1 MFAFKRAIR
10 VPAPVQVTD
19 TVIEVPELPEG
30 EKVQPVAVPLLVKSD
45 EDRPETVSLKV
56 NVNDDDKPLL
66 APDDQEAVGA
76 VVSESGTLTETETV
90 PPPSVVCAFP
100 AESEREK
107 DPDAVKDEVTD
118 PPPAVA
124 VDVAFTRQVVELV

>member
-1 MFAFKRAIR
+1 M
-10 VPAPVQVTD
+10 TD

-45 EDRPETVSLKV
+45 EDNPETDSLNVK
-56 NVNDDDKPLL
+56 VNDDDKPLFVL
-66 APDDQEAVGA
+66 VDQEAVGA

-90 PPPSVVCAFP
+90 PPPRVVCALP

>member
-66 APDDQEAVGA
+66 APDDQDAVGG
-76 VVSESGTLTETETV
+76 VVSESGTSTETETV
-90 PPPSVVCAFP
+90 PPPRVVCALP
-100 AESEREK
+100 AESESEK
-107 DPDAVKDEVTD
+107 DPEAVKEEVID

-124 VDVAFTRQVVELV
+124 EDVALIRHVVELL

>member
-1 MFAFKRAIR
+1 M
-10 VPAPVQVTD
+10 QVTD

-66 APDDQEAVGA
+66 APDDQEAVGG
-76 VVSESGTLTETETV
+76 VVSESGTLTETEIV
-90 PPPSVVCAFP
+90 SPPSVV
-100 AESEREK
+100 
-107 DPDAVKDEVTD
+107 
-118 PPPAVA
+118 
-124 VDVAFTRQVVELV
+124 

>member
-1 MFAFKRAIR
+1 MFAFKRAIS

-45 EDRPETVSLKV
+45 EDRPDTVSLNVK
-56 NVNDDDKPLL
+56 VNDDDKPLFVL
-66 APDDQEAVGA
+66 VDQEAVGA

-100 AESEREK
+100 AESESEK
-107 DPDAVKDEVTD
+107 DPAAVSADVTD
-118 PPPAVA
+118 PPPAEA
-124 VDVAFTRQVVELV
+124 VDVALIRHVVELV